1 MPLLQQPLRVR
12 SAAQPPSQHLVI
24 LEAVLACVVVALAPL
39 CPTLQKQHS
48 QRAGSRAA
56 VLVGAGGADACG
68 VTGEG
73 LPEGTGLTPR
83 PQSQICEVRSSKPSG
98 GGWANSEDQ
107 LVTRRVSCGRC
118 VSPLPS
124 PPLAGC
130 PILQAGAVQGR
141 DARLR
146 TAPRATALPMF
157 SGLRKRP
164 RHCEPSLPPRAADA
178 GKHSAEAQKPERA
191 PECVGPGRQT
201 SVCSPTSPSQT
212 PWGEGLSR
220 WGPADQSGVLRGTEG
235 PGLKSTGLAIRRHR

>member
-1 MPLLQQPLRVR
+1 ME
-12 SAAQPPSQHLVI
+12 AAGCLVSGTWGKTLEQLEGVSSGEAGALSLAAWGRKSHPCPGPPGRQ
-24 LEAVLACVVVALAPL
+24 
-39 CPTLQKQHS
+39 
-48 QRAGSRAA
+48 
-56 VLVGAGGADACG
+56 
-68 VTGEG
+68 
-73 LPEGTGLTPR
+73 GLTPR

-107 LVTRRVSCGRC
+107 LVTRRVSCGRR

-157 SGLRKRP
+157 RGLRKRP

-191 PECVGPGRQT
+191 PEGVGPGRQT

-212 PWGEGLSR
+212 PRGEGLSR
-220 WGPADQSGVLRGTEG
+220 WGSAGQSGALRGQV
-235 PGLKSTGLAIRRHR
+235 